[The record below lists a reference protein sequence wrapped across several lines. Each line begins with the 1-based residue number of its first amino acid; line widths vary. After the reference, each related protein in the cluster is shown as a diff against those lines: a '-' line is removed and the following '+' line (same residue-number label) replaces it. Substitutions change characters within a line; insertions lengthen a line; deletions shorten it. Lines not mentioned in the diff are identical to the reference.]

1 MKKIMLKPKLY
12 LTIILASCMLFAQLP
27 FTGLFVKAEATG
39 ALEETDSLVSDNELL
54 NAYHTASEFM
64 IKNAP
69 NPSYEKEWYIFSLA
83 RGGANNVDRYFDTYY
98 KNLEEVVINKKGN
111 LSSTKYTEYSR
122 VILAL
127 NAIGKD
133 PTNIGSYNLVE
144 QLFNIEKV
152 KTQGINGP
160 IFALIALDT
169 NHYRIP
175 ATAKNSRQEMIDF
188 ILSRQISGS
197 GWALFGSNA
206 DIDITAMAIQALSS
220 YMDQEP
226 VKKAVEE
233 AVTFLSTKQSD
244 NGGYESWGTPNVES
258 ASQVVVAL
266 TSIGIDPKND
276 PRFIKKN
283 GNLLSNIMS
292 FYSKED
298 GGFKHVITG
307 KVDSMATEQVS
318 YAIAAYFRYLNNQ
331 TKLYDMTD
339 KKSTIPLSVNTVT
352 STSKEISGTTDAGST
367 VTAEANNGIIG
378 FTTANSNGNFSID
391 ISPQNVNTVINVFA
405 EGGNKIPSKK
415 VISVS
420 NETNQP
426 NPDPNPTIPADFVVN
441 PVNDKSTE
449 ITGTAETGADIELY
463 IDEKLIQSTKAD
475 SNGKYTFAITP
486 LKAGTKITVK
496 AIGSSGKSDSK
507 TVTVEDKTP
516 PALSINAV
524 SDKSTVVT
532 GTTEA
537 GAKVELYLNNH
548 LIQSK
553 TADSQGNYSFTIS
566 KQKAGETVK
575 VIAHDAAGNSE
586 TKTVIVEDKTPPS
599 LAINQVTDKST
610 KVTGKTEANATTKL
624 YVNGKLQQTK
634 AANANGSYTF
644 TIKKQK
650 AGTKIKIIVSDKA
663 GNVSSKTITVV
674 DRTPPS
680 LTINQITDKST
691 KINGKTEAK
700 ATVKLYVNGK
710 LQQTK
715 TANTKGSYTFTIK
728 KPKAGSKIKVT
739 AADQA
744 KNITAKTTIVKDKTA
759 PKKPTVKKV
768 TVSAKIIQGK
778 AEAHSTVYVYKGKTK
793 LGSAKANS
801 KGIYKVSI
809 KKQAAGTKL
818 TVFAKDKAGNKS
830 KTTSIKVSKK

>member
-1 MKKIMLKPKLY
+1 MQKIMLKPRLY
-12 LTIILASCMLFAQLP
+12 LTLILASFMLFAQLT
-27 FTGLFVKAEATG
+27 FTGLFVKAEELGT
-39 ALEETDSLVSDNELL
+39 LEETNSFVNDNELE
-54 NAYHTASEFM
+54 NAYKTASEFM
-64 IKNAP
+64 KQNAP
-69 NPSYEKEWYIFSLA
+69 TPTFEKEWYIFSLA
-83 RGGANNVDRYFDTYY
+83 RGGASNVESYFDTYY
-98 KNLEEVVINKKGN
+98 KNLEEAVKSKKGV
-111 LSSTKYTEYSR
+111 LHRSKYTEYSR
-122 VILAL
+122 VIIAL

-133 PTNIGSYNLVE
+133 PTNVGGYNLVE
-144 QLFNIEKV
+144 PLFDFDKV
-152 KTQGINGP
+152 KVQGINGP

-175 ATAKNSRQEMIDF
+175 VNAKNSRQTMIEY
-188 ILSRQISGS
+188 ILNERLEDG
-197 GWALFGSNA
+197 GWALGSKTS
-206 DIDITAMAIQALSS
+206 DPDITAMAIQALSS
-220 YMDQEP
+220 YLDQER
-226 VKKAVEE
+226 VRNAVEE
-233 AVTFLSTKQSD
+233 AVATLSKTQSED
-244 NGGYESWGTPNVES
+244 GGFKSWGTANVES

-266 TSIGIDPKND
+266 TSLGIDPKND
-276 PRFIKKN
+276 PRFMKQN
-283 GNLLSNIMS
+283 GNLLSNIMT

-298 GGFKHVITG
+298 GGFKHVISG

-318 YAIAAYFRYLNNQ
+318 YAIASYLRFLNQQ

-339 KKSTIPLSVNTVT
+339 KKSIIPLSVNSVT
-352 STSKEISGTTDAGST
+352 SKSKEISGTTDAGAS
-367 VTAEANNGIIG
+367 VTAEANNEVIG
-378 FTTANSNGNFSID
+378 YTTANSNGAYSID
-391 ISPQNVNTVINVFA
+391 ISPQNANTIINVFA
-405 EGGNKIPSKK
+405 EGGNKITSKK

-420 NETNQP
+420 GETGQ
-426 NPDPNPTIPADFVVN
+426 PDPNPTTPTDLVVN

-449 ITGTAETGADIELY
+449 ITGTAEAGADVELY

-475 SNGKYTFAITP
+475 SNGKYSFAITP
-486 LKAGTKITVK
+486 LKAGAKVTVK
-496 AIGSSGKSDSK
+496 AIRSSGKSDSK

-516 PALSINAV
+516 PALTINPV

-537 GAKVELYLNNH
+537 GAKVELYLNNQ

-566 KQKAGETVK
+566 KQKAGVTVK
-575 VIAHDAAGNSE
+575 VTAIDSAGNRE

-610 KVTGKTEANATTKL
+610 KVTGKTEAKATVKL

-634 AANANGSYTF
+634 IASANGSYSF

-650 AGTKIKIIVSDKA
+650 AGTKIKISVSDKA
-663 GNVSSKTITVV
+663 GNVASKTITVV
-674 DRTPPS
+674 DRTSPS

-691 KINGKTEAK
+691 KVTGKTEAK

-728 KPKAGSKIKVT
+728 KPKAGAKIKVT
-739 AADQA
+739 AADKA
-744 KNITAKTTIVKDKTA
+744 KNITTKTTIVIDKTA

-768 TVSAKIIQGK
+768 TVSAKLIQGK

-793 LGSAKANS
+793 IGSAKANS
-801 KGIYKVSI
+801 KGIYKVTI

-818 TVFAKDKAGNKS
+818 TIFTKDKAGNKS